1 MSRTKFAE
9 GMNQMKGTS
18 GVQEVVKVDVLWSH
32 IASFL
37 SSCPHATASS
47 PKLVL
52 WVANMKNIGNW

>member
-1 MSRTKFAE
+1 MSRTKSAE

-18 GVQEVVKVDVLWSH
+18 GVQEVIKVDVLWSH

-47 PKLVL
+47 PETCV
-52 WVANMKNIGNW
+52 MDC